1 VTGDLAREPKGAAP
15 PGSPASQRAAAPTGP
30 CLSPRTRPRG
40 DGGAT
45 REGGAPIAARRRA
58 GRQSQREDTARIE
71 DPALLCGQGRFL
83 DDLDPL
89 PGTLVAAIVRSPH
102 PHARITGFDARAALA
117 SPGVTAVIGPQDVA
131 RGLRPFPLS
140 AHTPMPYYAAAT
152 DRVRFVGEPVAVVVA
167 ADRYLAEDAAEL
179 IDVDY
184 DELPAVTGT
193 REALADGAP
202 CLHPEAESNVA
213 TDRTFSFGPVE
224 QAFAEAGHVVCG
236 DYSFPRYSSMPLEC
250 YSVIANWTED
260 AAGSAVE
267 TWANFH
273 GPFSMIPVVAGA
285 LGLPTARL
293 RLHVPADIGGS
304 FGIKAGIYP
313 YIALMALASKHASRP
328 VRWTE
333 DRLEHLA
340 GSSAG
345 ADRLM
350 RFEAA
355 VTADGIV
362 TGLRVD
368 LTDNVGA
375 YLRPPEPSTLY
386 RCFGNITGAYRIPA
400 VHIRARAV
408 VTNTMP
414 TGLNR
419 GFGGQQLYFG
429 LERLMDKVAA
439 SAALDPAEAR
449 RRNFIGPGEFPYRT
463 PTGGVYDSG
472 DYRRAFDLA
481 LKNADYDSLRAEQA
495 AARARGEYFG
505 IGLAAVV
512 DPSATNIGYVA
523 LATPAP
529 LRARGRGKSGA
540 TELVRISV
548 DPDGI
553 VSVLLGTVP
562 QGQGHATVARQVVAG
577 RLGLPLEQV
586 RALVE
591 MDTATTPWTITSGS
605 YSSRF
610 APLLTSALADATD
623 QIAATIRVAAGV
635 LLGAH
640 PDDLEL
646 AGGSV
651 RHKIDHGRSVTFRH
665 AAGLVHWDPG
675 SLPRGSVGHGR
686 TTPLAPPALSLYAA
700 AAFTPPQATAASAED
715 TINSSLC
722 YGFVA
727 DVAAVRID
735 PLTLQVTVHKLATV
749 HDTGTVLNQ
758 ALVQGQVHGAIAHAL
773 GGAFYEQMLYSEDGQ
788 PASGTFMDYLCP
800 TSAEATFPLFTDH
813 IETPS
818 PYTRLGAKGC
828 GEGSSM
834 SVPVAL
840 ANAVADA
847 ISPLGV
853 ELNALPVHGDVLH
866 SLIEGNADG
875 TDRRRG
881 PAEGRRPGGDPHPVE
896 RPAHGDHLGD
906 APEDGGAVRRDRRR

>member
-1 VTGDLAREPKGAAP
+1 VTGDL
-15 PGSPASQRAAAPTGP
+15 
-30 CLSPRTRPRG
+30 
-40 DGGAT
+40 
-45 REGGAPIAARRRA
+45 
-58 GRQSQREDTARIE
+58 ARIE

-89 PGTLVAAIVRSPH
+89 PDTLVAAIARSPH
-102 PHARITGFDARAALA
+102 PHARITGFDARASLA

-140 AHTPMPYYAAAT
+140 VRTPMPYYAAAT
-152 DRVRFVGEPVAVVVA
+152 DRVRFAGEPVAVVVA

-179 IDVDY
+179 VEVGY
-184 DELPAVTGT
+184 EELPAVTGT
-193 REALADGAP
+193 RAALADDAP
-202 CLHPEAESNVA
+202 RLHPEAESNVA
-213 TDRTFSFGPVE
+213 TDRTFSFGPVG
-224 QAFAEAGHVVCG
+224 QAFAEAGHVVSG

-260 AAGSAVE
+260 AEGAAVE
-267 TWANFH
+267 AWANFH
-273 GPFSMIPVVAGA
+273 GPFSVIPVLAGA
-285 LGLPTARL
+285 LGLPAARL

-313 YIALMALASKHASRP
+313 YIALMALASKHAGRP

-355 VTADGIV
+355 VTADGII

-400 VHIRARAV
+400 VRIRARAV
-408 VTNTMP
+408 VTNKMP

-439 SAALDPAEAR
+439 AAGLDPAEAR
-449 RRNFIGPGEFPYRT
+449 RRNFVTEFPYRT

-472 DYRRAFDLA
+472 DYRQAFDLA
-481 LKNADYDSLRAEQA
+481 LKNADYDALRAEQA
-495 AARARGEYFG
+495 AARSRGEYFG
-505 IGLAAVV
+505 VGLAAAV
-512 DPSATNIGYVA
+512 DPSGTNIGYVG

-529 LRARGRGKSGA
+529 QRAAGRGKSGS

-548 DPDGI
+548 DPSGI

-562 QGQGHATVARQVVAG
+562 QGQGHATVARQVVAQ
-577 RLGLPLEQV
+577 RLGLPPERV
-586 RALVE
+586 RAVVE

-610 APLLTSALADATD
+610 APLVTSALAEAAD
-623 QIAATIRVAAGV
+623 QVAVAIRAAGGV
-635 LLGAH
+635 LLDAD

-646 AGGSV
+646 AGGFV
-651 RHKIDHGRSVTFRH
+651 RDKNDRERAVAFRH
-665 AAGLVHWDPG
+665 AAGLIHWDPG
-675 SLPRGSVGHGR
+675 SLPRPV
-686 TTPLAPPALSLYAA
+686 SLYAA
-700 AAFTPPQATAASAED
+700 AAFTPPQVRAAGADD

-735 PLTLQVTVHKLATV
+735 PLTLQLTVEKLSTV
-749 HDTGTVLNQ
+749 HDAGTVLNE
-758 ALVQGQVHGAIAHAL
+758 ALLQGQVHGAVAHAL
-773 GGAFYEQMLYSEDGQ
+773 GGAFYEEMRYSDDGQ

-800 TSAEATFPLFTDH
+800 TSAEATFPLVSDH
-813 IETPS
+813 VQTPS

-834 SVPVAL
+834 SLPVAL

-847 ISPLGV
+847 LGPLGV

-866 SLIEGNADG
+866 SLMEG
-875 TDRRRG
+875 
-881 PAEGRRPGGDPHPVE
+881 E
-896 RPAHGDHLGD
+896 R
-906 APEDGGAVRRDRRR
+906 